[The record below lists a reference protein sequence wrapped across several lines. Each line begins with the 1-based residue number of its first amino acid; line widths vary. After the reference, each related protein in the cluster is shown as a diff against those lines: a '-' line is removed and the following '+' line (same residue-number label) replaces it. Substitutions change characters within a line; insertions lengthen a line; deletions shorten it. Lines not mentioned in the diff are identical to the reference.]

1 MTTSRFHQIRKLLWL
16 YFLLLIF
23 EGALRKWFLPGLATP
38 LLLIREPVALLALYW
53 AWPLLRKRKWS
64 QWIQPLFLIGPLGF
78 LFAISAGHG
87 DIFTALYGLRV
98 FVIQLP
104 LIFVV
109 ASVFDSEDVI
119 RVAWIMLLLSIP
131 MTILIVLQSNQPD
144 SHILN
149 IGPGGANT
157 ASFQGVL
164 GRSRPSGTFSFITG
178 LVSFY
183 SLAIASL
190 LIILYNCRVRLSGR
204 IICIL
209 AGIAMVVA
217 LPVSISRSLL
227 AGYIMVI
234 VAAVASLVIARAKL
248 WPLFVS
254 LISLALAIS
263 IATTIPA
270 FQETSE
276 AFLLR
281 WETAGTTSEDERA
294 EVGDVGIA
302 TGQFQS
308 RVLPGFT
315 TPFQHMANVPI
326 LGYGIGMGSNV
337 GAQRLGTSNLEL
349 GEGGWEV
356 SIGELGSVLGL
367 VFLIWRIF
375 LALWI
380 LRRALQAVIQGNQ
393 LPLILC
399 GASLLPVLQGQLAQP
414 TGLGFIAFL
423 GGLTLAPC
431 NSGYPKTVPDRAT
444 NTGPRMVATS

>member
-1 MTTSRFHQIRKLLWL
+1 MTTARFHQIRKLLWL
-16 YFLLLIF
+16 YFFLLVF
-23 EGALRKWFLPGLATP
+23 EGALRKWVLPGLNTP
-38 LLLIREPVALLALYW
+38 LLLIRDPVALLALYW
-53 AWPLLRKRKWS
+53 AWPLLRNRKWN
-64 QWIQPLFLIGPLGF
+64 QWLQPLFVIGLLGF
-78 LFAISAGHG
+78 LFAISVGHG

-104 LIFVV
+104 LIFVI
-109 ASVFDSEDVI
+109 ATVFNSKDVI
-119 RVAWIMLLLSIP
+119 RLAWIMLLMSIP

-149 IGPGGANT
+149 IGSGGANT

-183 SLAIASL
+183 SLALASL
-190 LIILYNCRVRLSGR
+190 LIILYNCRISIVGR
-204 IICIL
+204 IVCIL

-227 AGYIMVI
+227 AGYLMVI
-234 VAAVASLVIARAKL
+234 VAAVVTLVLARAKL

-276 AFLLR
+276 AFIHR

-302 TGQFQS
+302 SGQLQA
-308 RVLPGFT
+308 RILPGFT
-315 TPFQHMANVPI
+315 TPFQHLATVPI
-326 LGYGIGMGSNV
+326 LGHGIGIGSNV
-337 GAQRLGTSNLEL
+337 GAQRLGTSNFIL
-349 GEGGWEV
+349 GEGAWEV

-367 VFLIWRIF
+367 VFVFWRIL
-375 LALWI
+375 LAMSI
-380 LRRALQAVIQGNQ
+380 LRMALQAVIHGNQ

-399 GASLLPVLQGQLAQP
+399 GASLLPVLQNQIAQP
-414 TGLGFIAFL
+414 TGLGFIVVL
-423 GGLTLAPC
+423 GGFTLAAC
-431 NSGYPKTVPDRAT
+431 NTDYSKNVR
-444 NTGPRMVATS
+444 